1 MSLKQELLLDLLQL
15 KVKYT
20 EKEFNEVFS
29 FLQNERVDHSFDEIV
44 RLLNLIDINKKTTN
58 QRTKKKL
65 SNLEK
70 VHNADQDHYLNLINF
85 RDKLLNRSIAAETR
99 ELNRFSAEIGIPSS
113 KGRKRE
119 QTIKLIIEFLA
130 GLRPEEANHL
140 IEEGLIFA
148 NETNSKFELLA
159 DAILQRSQTNEIN
172 KIE

>member
-29 FLQNERVDHSFDEIV
+29 FLQNERFDHSFDEIV

-140 IEEGLIFA
+140 IEEELVFT

-159 DAILQRSQTNEIN
+159 DAILQRSQTNEN
-172 KIE
+172 